1 MSEPLMLLLLGIG
14 LLFIATI
21 AKKIIKTP
29 DTPPGYAE
37 ETRKGIKDD
46 LVIHPEL
53 GGSPH

>member
-1 MSEPLMLLLLGIG
+1 MLLLLGIG